1 MKKRLFFI
9 ISFVLI
15 GLIIIDIYFKNN
27 KNINYYDMDYQIYYN
42 ENINNPLEYLT
53 EINYVTYYFEHYD
66 PDSYI
71 EFANNDKISIKDALN
86 KGYIFIKDL
95 EKKINIK
102 KTCEF
107 TLEFNLNNNQELA
120 HKYYSDN
127 LNIYYYKINDIQL
140 IKDNNKNNLLELLES
155 NKINKNTFNIYLEE
169 NFIKEEENNYI
180 IYKKDNIVIYIK
192 DDNIYIG
199 NNLLNINMI
208 EKS

>member
-71 EFANNDKISIKDALN
+71 EFANNDKISIKDAL
-86 KGYIFIKDL
+86 K
-95 EKKINIK
+95 
-102 KTCEF
+102 
-107 TLEFNLNNNQELA
+107 
-120 HKYYSDN
+120 
-127 LNIYYYKINDIQL
+127 
-140 IKDNNKNNLLELLES
+140 
-155 NKINKNTFNIYLEE
+155 
-169 NFIKEEENNYI
+169 
-180 IYKKDNIVIYIK
+180 
-192 DDNIYIG
+192 
-199 NNLLNINMI
+199 
-208 EKS
+208 